1 MSRNIKEIGKELMG
15 KSLNS
20 FHRKTGLTQL
30 EKNNEMQDGILNG
43 ILSQVDDAYIEKT
56 EQSNVIHLEGSGDG
70 VVVLDGIEG
79 NTMVNMVKS
88 YDSSNFLY
96 VESQKLDNQ
105 YFKLQHSANENSSS
119 VRVKYGNHIYKP
131 NTTYTLVVDIKENTA
146 NVRLG
151 VSGINSVITK
161 FSSVNFSNLLGQSM
175 ITFVTKDDFSTDARG
190 ENPPTL
196 DLYFCSW
203 DKGGDLSK
211 HITFR
216 YWILEG
222 DWTNKEIPPYFEGL
236 QSSFE
241 EKVNDQGKYE
251 IEILSQNKNIVNI
264 KDAFTCVIDNWS
276 TNTLNNH
283 NPISGTVNIGDNT
296 LTVSGNTSYHYLT
309 FPVDLKKG
317 VTYYL
322 NYNCNQSLGSAIS
335 FFTDLNTTRVETK
348 NAGNGTFV
356 LKQDCKY
363 IGFPLNDNISSYT
376 LSNLYININENYGYI
391 EPKQNKIKLLLDEPL
406 RSVRDVKDELCV
418 KNGKL
423 VVKRNI
429 IQKYYNGTQGEFK
442 KGWTTVE
449 DLLAVD
455 LLDLQNKTT
464 KDFSQNIICDRFATN
479 GNSNTEG
486 CYKYYSDTS
495 LLSIPVVVINKNKL
509 VTPDIEGF
517 KVWLRN
523 NPINVVCV
531 LEEPIY
537 EEVLN
542 EYGEPILLEGY
553 ENGTIYIDSTI
564 VPTTTVKYTPKM
576 ESFKTLKEVN
586 NNNIMLTNDVNDN
599 IIPYM
604 MDVDLMIMEK
614 EMALMSH
621 TYKLRRIGAKDMTSM
636 QKRTQD
642 MLTRLIKGKTLTEQE
657 CKTRVVTYLDAGKIT
672 DAQADE
678 LMLLIS
684 EVYA

>member
-20 FHRKTGLTQL
+20 FHRKTGFTQL
-30 EKNNEMQDGILNG
+30 EKNNEMQDGILDG

-70 VVVLDGIEG
+70 VVVLDSIEG

-88 YDSSNFLY
+88 YDSNNFLY
-96 VESQKLDNQ
+96 DESQKLDNQ

-146 NVRLG
+146 NARLG

-241 EKVNDQGKYE
+241 EKVNNEGKYE
-251 IEILSQNKNIVNI
+251 IEILSVGKNLFDKNTMGTSWWVGSDGIHKEESSIDYSILVPI
-264 KDAFTCVIDNWS
+264 KN
-276 TNTLNNH
+276 NT
-283 NPISGTVNIGDNT
+283 TYV
-296 LTVSGNTSYHYLT
+296 VSCGAGQDRYAYALL
-309 FPVDLKKG
+309 DE
-317 VTYYL
+317 
-322 NYNCNQSLGSAIS
+322 NYNTILFQYNKGKIVTNEVNAKYLLYYMSSTGLQNLSDIQLECGSIA
-335 FFTDLNTTRVETK
+335 T
-348 NAGNGTFV
+348 
-356 LKQDCKY
+356 KY
-363 IGFPLNDNISSYT
+363 IPY
-376 LSNLYININENYGYI
+376 
-391 EPKQNKIKLLLDEPL
+391 KQNKIKLLLNEPL
-406 RSVRDVKDELCV
+406 RSVGDVRDRLCV
-418 KNGKL
+418 KDGKL
-423 VVKRNI
+423 VIEKRCENLTLDNTQEYGALSNMALDNTLI
-429 IQKYYNGTQGEFK
+429 FRRNKGIGAKNYANHISDKLPSSTNSLSNVDVEGTYIF
-442 KGWTTVE
+442 
-449 DLLAVD
+449 D
-455 LLDLQNKTT
+455 
-464 KDFSQNIICDRFATN
+464 
-479 GNSNTEG
+479 NT
-486 CYKYYSDTS
+486 
-495 LLSIPVVVINKNKL
+495 LRIRINRNKL
-509 VTPDIEGF
+509 ATQDLEGF
-517 KVWLRN
+517 KKWIAS
-523 NPINVVCV
+523 NPIEIVYE
-531 LEEPIY
+531 LEEPVY

-542 EYGEPILLEGY
+542 EYGEPILLEGC

-564 VPTTTVKYTPKM
+564 VPTTTVRYTPKM
-576 ESFKTLKEVN
+576 ESFKTLKEVE

-604 MDVDLMIMEK
+604 MDVDMMILEK

-621 TYKLRRIGAKDMTSM
+621 QYKLRRTGESDMTSM

-642 MLTRLIKGKTLTEQE
+642 MLERLIKGKTLTEQE
-657 CKTRVVTYLDAGKIT
+657 CKTRVTTYLNAGKIT
-672 DAQADE
+672 DTQAKELNFLIDE
-678 LMLLIS
+678 I
-684 EVYA
+684 YA